1 MSQFIAVS
9 KEPRW
14 MKPLGAIMVL
24 PGFVAL
30 IPFKADYLQMWDIPL
45 YVIAGLGVLLLL
57 RAAQKIGW
65 RLNLEDNVL
74 YYGKFNLYG
83 SWKKRRSQEFALS
96 SEKMTKVE
104 FEGSDFVITYHPS
117 KKLTFSTKGLSS
129 IAHTRLERLKSVL
142 EAQIKTQDRA

>member
-83 SWKKRRSQEFALS
+83 TWKKRRSQEFALS

-129 IAHTRLERLKSVL
+129 IAHTRLQRMKSVL

>member
-1 MSQFIAVS
+1 
-9 KEPRW
+9 
-14 MKPLGAIMVL
+14 MKPLGAIMLL
-24 PGFVAL
+24 PGFIAL

-129 IAHTRLERLKSVL
+129 IAQTRLERLKSVL

>member
-30 IPFKADYLQMWDIPL
+30 IPFKANYLQMWDIPL

-129 IAHTRLERLKSVL
+129 IAHTRLERMKSVL
-142 EAQIKTQDRA
+142 EVQIKTQDRA

>member
-129 IAHTRLERLKSVL
+129 IAHTRLERMKSAL

>member
-1 MSQFIAVS
+1 MSNFIAVS

-14 MKPLGAIMVL
+14 MKPLGVIFLLFGMI
-24 PGFVAL
+24 AL

-45 YVIAGLGVLLLL
+45 FTLAGIGALLIL
-57 RAAQKIGW
+57 RAGQRIGW

-96 SEKMTKVE
+96 LDKMTKVE
-104 FEGSDFVITYHPS
+104 FEGTDFVITYHPS
-117 KKLTFSTKGLSS
+117 KKLRFNTRGLSGL
-129 IAHTRLERLKSVL
+129 AETRLQKLKSEL
-142 EAQIKTQDRA
+142 DAGIKAKDNA

>member
-24 PGFVAL
+24 PGFIAL

-83 SWKKRRSQEFALS
+83 TWKKRRSQEFALS

>member
-1 MSQFIAVS
+1 
-9 KEPRW
+9 
-14 MKPLGAIMVL
+14 MKPLGSIMVL
-24 PGFVAL
+24 PGFIAL

-65 RLNLEDNVL
+65 RLNLEENVL
-74 YYGKFNLYG
+74 YYGKFNLSG

-96 SEKMTKVE
+96 LDKVTKVE

-129 IAHTRLERLKSVL
+129 IAHTRLERMKSVL
-142 EAQIKTQDRA
+142 EVQIKTQDRA

>member
-24 PGFVAL
+24 PGFIAL

-57 RAAQKIGW
+57 RATQKIGW

-129 IAHTRLERLKSVL
+129 IAHTRLERLKSAL

>member
-24 PGFVAL
+24 PGFIAL

-57 RAAQKIGW
+57 RATQKIGW

-117 KKLTFSTKGLSS
+117 KKMTFSTKGLSS
-129 IAHTRLERLKSVL
+129 IAHTRLERMKSVL
-142 EAQIKTQDRA
+142 EVQIKTQDRA

>member
-1 MSQFIAVS
+1 MSQFIAIS
-9 KEPRW
+9 KESRW
-14 MKPLGAIMVL
+14 MKPVGVFFLIFGLI
-24 PGFVAL
+24 AL
-30 IPFKADYLQMWDIPL
+30 IPFKADYLQMWDVPFFAL
-45 YVIAGLGVLLLL
+45 AGIGLALLL
-57 RAAQKIGW
+57 RAAQRIGW
-65 RLNLEDNVL
+65 RLNLEDNIL

-129 IAHTRLERLKSVL
+129 IAHTRLERMKSVL

>member
-83 SWKKRRSQEFALS
+83 TWKKRRSQEFALS

-129 IAHTRLERLKSVL
+129 IAHTRLERMKSVL